1 MPALHNR
8 AAHFIL
14 KRLGLFNRSY
24 TEEAFGRHFVV
35 PIINGRKT
43 YISEP
48 WMAEMI
54 ARLFKQK
61 KGAFIDV
68 GVNLG
73 QTMLKVAAVDPDRG
87 YVGFEPN
94 PACADYAQALITA
107 NHLPYTVIPAGLS
120 VKTDILQLQ
129 IYRNEDTDPSAS
141 LVEGFRDGAI
151 ATKSVVVVGLDD
163 LPDGLI
169 PDDIAIVK
177 IDVEGGEAFVIQ
189 GIQSLLEG
197 PRPYVLVEILPAYNK
212 ENAPRLAQQKI
223 IEDHLAKANYVM
235 FRIRRNADEALS
247 KIEQIDEIGIHGDL
261 ALADYLMVPVE
272 EVDSVKAQ
280 F

>member
-24 TEEAFGRHFVV
+24 TEMAFGRRFVI

-54 ARLFKQK
+54 ARLFKLKQ
-61 KGAFIDV
+61 GAFIDV

-73 QTMLKVAAVDPDRG
+73 QTMLKVAAVDPERR

-107 NHLPYTVIPAGLS
+107 NHLPYTIVPAGLG
-120 VKTDILQLQ
+120 VETDVLQLQ
-129 IYRNEDTDPSAS
+129 IYRDEDTDPSAS

-163 LPDGLI
+163 LPEQLI

-189 GIQSLLEG
+189 GIQSLLDG
-197 PRPYVLVEILPAYNK
+197 PRPYILVEILPAYNA
-212 ENAPRLAQQKI
+212 ENKARLTQQKI
-223 IEDHLAKANYVM
+223 IEDRLAKANYVM
-235 FRIRRNADEALS
+235 FRVKRHADESLS
-247 KIEQIDEIGIHGDL
+247 TVEQIDEIGIHGDL
-261 ALADYLMVPVE
+261 ALADYLMVPSE
-272 EVDSVKAQ
+272 DVDRIKAA

>member
-8 AAHFIL
+8 AAHFL
-14 KRLGLFNRSY
+14 FKRLGLFNRSY
-24 TEEAFGRHFVV
+24 TEEAFGRRFVV

-54 ARLFKQK
+54 GRLFKQK

-73 QTMLKVAAVDPDRG
+73 QTMLKVAAVGPDRS

-107 NHLPYTVIPAGLS
+107 NDLPYTVVPAGLS
-120 VKTDILQLQ
+120 IETDVLQLQ

-141 LVEGFRDGAI
+141 LVEGFREGAI
-151 ATKSVVVVGLDD
+151 ATKSVIVVGLDD
-163 LPDGLI
+163 LPGGLI
-169 PDDIAIVK
+169 PDEIAIVK
-177 IDVEGGEAFVIQ
+177 IDVEGGEASVIQ
-189 GIQSLLEG
+189 GIQTLLEG

-212 ENAPRLAQQKI
+212 ENEPRLAQQKV
-223 IEDHLAKANYVM
+223 IEDRLADANYVM
-235 FRIRRNADEALS
+235 FRIKRNSDESLS
-247 KIEQIDEIGIHGDL
+247 TIEQIDEIGIHGDL
-261 ALADYLMVPVE
+261 ALADYLMVPSE
-272 EVDSVKAQ
+272 EADSIKAS